1 MQETSMVSANGW
13 LQSLH
18 HSDPLTLGVLY
29 LLIALSVLTWSLIIY
44 KAWELWRAVRAN
56 KAYAQQFW
64 QTDIDELRDNRD
76 KLQSSG
82 PFAILTLKGFE
93 ALQHYQKYP
102 DGPSEIKG
110 TLSEMLTRVLR
121 QAIQDCTTKL
131 ESGIGILA
139 TVGNTAPFIGLFG
152 TVVGIMSAL
161 TGISQSGAAGLDV
174 VAGPIGEALIATA
187 AGLACAI
194 PAVVAYNSFVRRLR
208 VLGNE
213 LDGFAHDV
221 LVRLGTE
228 AAERSLVSS
237 ERR

>member
-1 MQETSMVSANGW
+1 MSENTASMNGW
-13 LQSLH
+13 LDSLQH
-18 HSDPLTLGVLY
+18 GDPLTLGVLY
-29 LLIALSVLTWSLIIY
+29 LLIVLSIITWSLIIY
-44 KAWELWRAVRAN
+44 KSWELWRAARAN
-56 KAYAQQFW
+56 KAYAQRFW
-64 QTDIDELRDNRD
+64 EADIEALRESGQTLH
-76 KLQSSG
+76 SVG
-82 PFAILTLKGFE
+82 PFALLTTKGLE
-93 ALQHYQKYP
+93 ALQHYQKYS

-110 TLSEMLTRVLR
+110 TLTEMLTRVLR
-121 QAIQDCTTKL
+121 QSIQDCTTQL

-139 TVGNTAPFIGLFG
+139 TIGNTAPFVGLFG

-161 TGISQSGAAGLDV
+161 VGISQTGAAGLDV

-208 VLGNE
+208 VLGNS
-213 LDGFAHDV
+213 LDGFAHNV
-221 LVRLGTE
+221 LLRLSTE